1 MTLVDDAV
9 AVPVATRLDALIPIV
24 AELRAADAAAERDR
38 VLQYDALTAL
48 RGTGVLS
55 LRVPGRYGGPGGSVR
70 DVLTA
75 VIRIAEASSNV
86 AQALRPHFGFA
97 ERLLSNRATEAERQQ
112 WFPRVAAGLV
122 VGNAVT
128 DTRGRTPGSADTTLL
143 AGEDGVL
150 RLNGHK
156 FYSTGTLYADAI
168 AVSAVDAAGN
178 DLQVI
183 IPTDRDGVELFD
195 DWDGFGQRTTASGSS
210 RFTDVAV
217 DADEV
222 TTVSSGR
229 FLGHGTAFLQLY
241 LAAVTA
247 GIAAAVRADAVD
259 YVRHRARPAAHSPA
273 ERAGEDPFILRAVG
287 EIAASAAAA
296 ETLVLS
302 AADTLDTL
310 VDSGSQLDPGALAHT
325 AAVVAQAQ
333 LLTER
338 LTIAAA
344 ERLFDTGG
352 ASATARGLNLD
363 RHWRNA
369 RTIAS
374 HSPLDYKAHAVGD
387 YLVNGT
393 APPASGY
400 F

>member
-112 WFPRVAAGLV
+112 WFPRLAAGLV

-156 FYSTGTLYADAI
+156 FYSTGTLYADVI
-168 AVSAVDAAGN
+168 AVSAADAVVN
-178 DLQVI
+178 DLQTI
-183 IPTDRDGVELFD
+183 IPTDRDAVELFD

-393 APPASGY
+393 APSASGY

>member
-1 MTLVDDAV
+1 M
-9 AVPVATRLDALIPIV
+9 VP
-24 AELRAADAAAERDR
+24 
-38 VLQYDALTAL
+38 
-48 RGTGVLS
+48 
-55 LRVPGRYGGPGGSVR
+55 
-70 DVLTA
+70 
-75 VIRIAEASSNV
+75 AS
-86 AQALRPHFGFA
+86 
-97 ERLLSNRATEAERQQ
+97 
-112 WFPRVAAGLV
+112 AAGLV

-128 DTRGRTPGSADTTLL
+128 DTRGSTPGSSDTTLL
-143 AGEDGVL
+143 ADAAGVL

-156 FYSTGTLYADAI
+156 FYSTGTLYADVI
-168 AVSAVDAAGN
+168 AVSARRRRRATTCRRSSR
-178 DLQVI
+178 
-183 IPTDRDGVELFD
+183 PTATVSNCS
-195 DWDGFGQRTTASGSS
+195 TTGTVSASAPPPSGSS

-259 YVRHRARPAAHSPA
+259 YVRQRARPRRIRWPSAPARTRSSCVRWGRSP
-273 ERAGEDPFILRAVG
+273 P
-287 EIAASAAAA
+287 SAAAA

-302 AADTLDTL
+302 AADALD
-310 VDSGSQLDPGALAHT
+310 DPGGQRPPDSTRARWRDT

-352 ASATARGLNLD
+352 ASATARALNLD

-374 HSPLDYKAHAVGD
+374 HSPLDYKAHAVGRLPRQRHGAAGQRLLLTED
-387 YLVNGT
+387 TPRFVYTPHARG
-393 APPASGY
+393 
-400 F
+400 